1 MKYSVILLISILF
14 VGCKSDK
21 KDYIRCDEV
30 RTILSFPEE
39 IELTTTVKDYLEE
52 NKFVVYNN
60 KDRIYKT
67 PITLTKKG
75 KEVGE
80 YVAKTIDM
88 ALEKSGQEITKED
101 LEILKEHF
109 NSGR

>member
-1 MKYSVILLISILF
+1 MWAKSKNHKELCEVCVEDKAAIS
-14 VGCKSDK
+14 
-21 KDYIRCDEV
+21 
-30 RTILSFPEE
+30 RTL
-39 IELTTTVKDYLEE
+39 DYLEE

-88 ALEKSGQEITKED
+88 ALEKSGQDISKED
-101 LEILKEHF
+101 LAIFYRGLITINENMKEI
-109 NSGR
+109 NMD